1 MVLKRKLS
9 RACAF
14 IVCTDLC
21 DELATVD
28 HLAMNSRSTGHLMTD
43 KRTKHTGSCSE
54 LHRWSHMYIFFPQSH
69 CKYFL
74 YIHKPATCL
83 PSTNGGQKP
92 NVSFKLSLNDRS
104 AIYCPIKSTPALS
117 LSSDLPLTTC
127 FHLPGGHDLLL
138 SSGEVSATLQFMS
151 ANVGL

>member
-28 HLAMNSRSTGHLMTD
+28 HLAMNSRSTGHLMTH

-54 LHRWSHMYIFFPQSH
+54 LHRWSHMYIFFSSSH
-69 CKYFL
+69 TVNTFCTFISL
-74 YIHKPATCL
+74 PHRL

-92 NVSFKLSLNDRS
+92 NVSFKLSLNDCS
-104 AIYCPIKSTPALS
+104 AIYRPIKSTPALS
-117 LSSDLPLTTC
+117 LSSDLPLAIC

-138 SSGEVSATLQFMS
+138 SRSFCHITVFIG
-151 ANVGL
+151 